1 LAHVPFTFAHPA
13 AVVPLARHMGRVG
26 VLSALVIGSMAPD
39 IAFLLPI
46 GVMRAESHSLGGL
59 FWYCLPIGL
68 IGYLM
73 FHRLMKQ
80 PIIHLLPLGFYARL
94 GPYDRS
100 DWAIGSR
107 QLLPVLTSILVGA
120 MTHLVWDSF
129 THRGS
134 WAVRNFDWLQ
144 IHLFTGG
151 GFWIYLYTLLQW
163 LCSLLGLGLLYH
175 WVARWLQSTPEPP
188 VPRNNSLAASQRW
201 LYIGALF
208 TASLGAG
215 VLEAWP
221 YAMPEMIISSQ
232 ELLNHTLLG
241 SVGGFGVALI
251 AYSLFWQYQ
260 ERRSP

>member
-1 LAHVPFTFAHPA
+1 
-13 AVVPLARHMGRVG
+13 MGRVG

-68 IGYLM
+68 ICYLL

-80 PIIHLLPLGFYARL
+80 PIIHLLPPPVFARL
-94 GPYDRS
+94 GPYDHS
-100 DWAIGSR
+100 DWSISGR
-107 QLLPVLTSILVGA
+107 QILPILLSLLVGA
-120 MTHLVWDSF
+120 ITHLVWDSF

-134 WAVRNFDWLQ
+134 WAVRNIDWLQ

-163 LCSLLGLGLLYH
+163 LSSLLGLGLLYH
-175 WVARWLQSTPEPP
+175 WIKQWQRTTPLTDSARS
-188 VPRNNSLAASQRW
+188 NSMGSSQRS
-201 LYIGALF
+201 LYIVALLA
-208 TASLGAG
+208 ASLGAG

-221 YAMPEMIISSQ
+221 YAMPEMIITTQ

-241 SVGGFGVALI
+241 SVGGLGAALI
-251 AYSLFWQYQ
+251 AYSLIWHYR
-260 ERRSP
+260 EWRSA

>member
-1 LAHVPFTFAHPA
+1 
-13 AVVPLARHMGRVG
+13 
-26 VLSALVIGSMAPD
+26 LVIGSMAPD

-59 FWYCLPIGL
+59 FWYCLPVGL
-68 IGYLM
+68 ICYLM

-80 PIIHLLPLGFYARL
+80 PIIQLLPPPVFARL
-94 GPYDRS
+94 GPYDHS
-100 DWAIGSR
+100 DWSISTRRLA
-107 QLLPVLTSILVGA
+107 PVLISILVGA

-134 WAVRNFDWLQ
+134 WAVRNIDWLR

-163 LCSLLGLGLLYH
+163 LCSLLGLGLLYY
-175 WVARWLQSTPEPP
+175 WVARWLQSTP
-188 VPRNNSLAASQRW
+188 VPAGVRDNSLAAPQRW
-201 LYIGALF
+201 LYIGALL

-221 YAMPEMIISSQ
+221 YAVPEMIITTQ

-241 SVGGFGVALI
+241 GVGGFGAALI
-251 AYSLFWQYQ
+251 AYSVLWQYL
-260 ERRSP
+260 EWRSA